1 MQKLITQKEAFNMSV
16 VVRILPRLKPATKFL
31 CKSGTHKKVFFS
43 SQSHDTADFGYQTV
57 NASSKEEMVKD
68 VFTKVAHKYDVMNDL
83 MSVGAH
89 RLWKD
94 ELVSMMGLGAAARCQ
109 PDKIPRHL
117 DVAGG
122 TGDVAFRVVEA
133 MYKSYGTSTMDN
145 AALGDLKPSERQVVV
160 CDINP
165 NMLGVGRK
173 RAPQV
178 LQSKSKIVGFVEGN
192 AETLPFPD
200 ESFDVY
206 TIAFGLR
213 NVTNKDVSCRHK
225 ADEYSYTNKDCIAT
239 GCTDVSLI
247 TVLTANAAF
256 HILLKRFL

>member
-1 MQKLITQKEAFNMSV
+1 MSTV
-16 VVRILPRLKPATKFL
+16 ARTFSRLRPATRFL
-31 CKSGTHKKVFFS
+31 CTSGTHTKVFFS
-43 SQSHDTADFGYQTV
+43 SQSNNTADFGYQTV
-57 NASSKEEMVKD
+57 DAAAKEEMVKD

-133 MYKSYGTSTMDN
+133 MYKSYGINTMKN
-145 AALGDLKPSERQVVV
+145 AAIVDLQPSERQVVV

-178 LQSKSKIVGFVEGN
+178 LQDKSRIVGFVEGN

-213 NVTNKDVSCRHK
+213 NVTNKDVSSSH
-225 ADEYSYTNKDCIAT
+225 
-239 GCTDVSLI
+239 
-247 TVLTANAAF
+247 
-256 HILLKRFL
+256 